1 MDGIVEQQPIIS
13 VKNAVYKYNRDTE
26 DEVTALRGV
35 SFDIAEGDFVA
46 LVGANGSGK
55 STLARL
61 LNALYVPDEGNVV
74 VDGIDTLTDK
84 QVGIAKIRRTVG
96 VVFQNPDNQMVASI
110 IEDDVAF
117 GPENLGL
124 PPAEI
129 RERVD
134 WALECVG
141 MADHKKGTPF
151 RLSGGQKQRVA
162 IAGVLAMRPR
172 VMVLDEST
180 AMLDPRGKKEVMDV
194 VERIREEAGVT
205 VIMITHFPE
214 EAARADR
221 VIALSGGRLVTDAPA
236 SVALSD
242 VETLRSVGLDAPLP
256 ARIAYELSRRGLKLP
271 GGILTAEE
279 LAEALCV
286 IKSV

>member
-1 MDGIVEQQPIIS
+1 MDRSAEKIIRVS
-13 VKNAVYKYNRDTE
+13 NAVYKYNRDTE
-26 DEVTALRGV
+26 DEVTALRGI
-35 SFDIAEGDFVA
+35 SFEIAEGEFVA

-61 LNALYVPDEGNVV
+61 LNALYIPDEGDVFV
-74 VDGIDTLTDK
+74 SGINTASDK
-84 QVGIAKIRRTVG
+84 NEDILAVRRTVG

-124 PPAEI
+124 TPAEI

-151 RLSGGQKQRVA
+151 RLSGGQKQRIA

-194 VERIREEAGVT
+194 VERIRYEAGVT
-205 VIMITHFPE
+205 VIMITHFPD

-221 VIALSGGRLVTDAPA
+221 VIALSGGRVAMDMPSSA
-236 SVALSD
+236 ALSD
-242 VETLRSVGLDAPLP
+242 VEALRSIGLDAPLP
-256 ARIAYELSRRGLKLP
+256 ARIAYELRKRGLSMP
-271 GGILTAEE
+271 EGITTPDGLT
-279 LAEALCV
+279 EALCR
-286 IKSV
+286 IKN

>member
-1 MDGIVEQQPIIS
+1 MENTAKNNIIIS
-13 VKNAVYKYNRDTE
+13 VRNATYKYNRDTE

-61 LNALYVPDEGNVV
+61 LNALYVPDDGSVV
-74 VDGIDTLTDK
+74 VDGIDTAQAGHDETVK
-84 QVGIAKIRRTVG
+84 VRRTVG
-96 VVFQNPDNQMVASI
+96 VVFQNPDNQMVASV

-134 WALECVG
+134 WALGCVG
-141 MADHKKGTPF
+141 MYEHRKGTPF
-151 RLSGGQKQRVA
+151 RLSGGQKQRIA
-162 IAGVLAMRPR
+162 IAGILAMKPR

-180 AMLDPRGKKEVMDV
+180 AMLDPRGKREVMDA
-194 VERIREEAGVT
+194 VERIREEAGITVVT
-205 VIMITHFPE
+205 ITHFPD

-221 VIALSGGRLVTDAPA
+221 VIALSDGRVAIDEN
-236 SVALSD
+236 SRDALSD
-242 VETLRSVGLDAPLP
+242 VERLRSLGLDAPLP
-256 ARIAYELSRRGLKLP
+256 ARIAYGLKRRGIYTGDVP
-271 GGILTAEE
+271 VTAER
-279 LAEALCV
+279 LAEVLCA
-286 IKSV
+286 IK

>member
-1 MDGIVEQQPIIS
+1 MDKAAEKIIS
-13 VKNAVYKYNRDTE
+13 VRNAVYKYNLDTE

-35 SFDIAEGDFVA
+35 SFDIREGEFVA

-61 LNALYVPDEGNVV
+61 LNALYIPDEGDVFVN
-74 VDGIDTLTDK
+74 GINTASDK
-84 QVGIAKIRRTVG
+84 NEDILAVRRTVG

-124 PPAEI
+124 PPTEI

-151 RLSGGQKQRVA
+151 RLSGGQKQRIA

-180 AMLDPRGKKEVMDV
+180 AMLDPRGKKEVVDV
-194 VERIREEAGVT
+194 VERIRSEAGVT
-205 VIMITHFPE
+205 VIMITHFPD

-221 VIALSGGRLVTDAPA
+221 VIALSGGRVAMDMPSTA
-236 SVALSD
+236 ALSD
-242 VETLRSVGLDAPLP
+242 VEALRSIGLDAPLP
-256 ARIAYELSRRGLKLP
+256 ARIAYELRKRGLRVP
-271 GGILTAEE
+271 DGITTPEG
-279 LAEALCV
+279 LAEALCG
-286 IKSV
+286 IKN

>member
-1 MDGIVEQQPIIS
+1 MEEANKTIIS

-61 LNALYVPDEGNVV
+61 LNALYVPDEGEVLV
-74 VDGIDTLTDK
+74 GGVSTDTGDSDK
-84 QVGIAKIRRTVG
+84 LFGIRRTVG
-96 VVFQNPDNQMVASI
+96 VVFQNPDNQMVASV

-134 WALECVG
+134 YALECVG
-141 MADHKKGTPF
+141 MSEYKKGTPF
-151 RLSGGQKQRVA
+151 RLSGGQKQRIA
-162 IAGVLAMRPR
+162 IAGVLALRPK
-172 VMVLDEST
+172 VLVLDEST
-180 AMLDPRGKKEVMDV
+180 AMLDPRGKKEVLDV
-194 VERIREEAGVT
+194 VERVRAEDGMT
-205 VIMITHFPE
+205 VVMITHFPD

-221 VIALSGGRLVTDAPA
+221 VIALDGGKVVIDAPA
-236 SVALSD
+236 RTALSD
-242 VETLRSVGLDAPLP
+242 VETLRAYGLDAPLP
-256 ARIAYELSRRGLKLP
+256 ARIAYEMRKRGALLP
-271 GGILTAEE
+271 DGIVTAED
-279 LAEALCV
+279 LAEALCGKN
-286 IKSV
+286 I

>member
-1 MDGIVEQQPIIS
+1 MSIIS
-13 VKNAVYKYNRDTE
+13 VKNAVYVYNSGLE

-35 SFDIAEGDFVA
+35 SFDVEKGEFIALIGS
-46 LVGANGSGK
+46 NGSGK

-61 LNALYVPDEGNVV
+61 LNGLYLPDEGEVI
-74 VDGIDTLTDK
+74 VDGKSTLA
-84 QVGIAKIRRTVG
+84 AKGGDMFDIRRTVG

-124 PPAEI
+124 PSAEI

-134 WALECVG
+134 WALDCVG
-141 MADHKKGTPF
+141 MREYRKGTPF

-162 IAGVLAMRPR
+162 IAGVLALMPR

-194 VERIREEAGVT
+194 VRRIREKEGIT
-205 VIMITHFPE
+205 VINITHFPD
-214 EAARADR
+214 EAASADR
-221 VIALSGGRLVTDAPA
+221 VIALSEGRIVIDADA
-236 SVALSD
+236 HTALSD
-242 VETLRSVGLDAPLP
+242 VEKLRFYGLDAPLS
-256 ARIAYELSRRGLKLP
+256 ARVAYALGKRGVKLDGRIITDGELREKLCRLK
-271 GGILTAEE
+271 
-279 LAEALCV
+279 
-286 IKSV
+286 

>member
-124 PPAEI
+124 
-129 RERVD
+129 
-134 WALECVG
+134 L
-141 MADHKKGTPF
+141 
-151 RLSGGQKQRVA
+151 
-162 IAGVLAMRPR
+162 PR
-172 VMVLDEST
+172 RYVSAWT
-180 AMLDPRGKKEVMDV
+180 
-194 VERIREEAGVT
+194 
-205 VIMITHFPE
+205 
-214 EAARADR
+214 
-221 VIALSGGRLVTDAPA
+221 GRSNA
-236 SVALSD
+236 SVWRIIRKARRSD
-242 VETLRSVGLDAPLP
+242 CREGRSSVW
-256 ARIAYELSRRGLKLP
+256 RSREYSP
-271 GGILTAEE
+271 
-279 LAEALCV
+279 
-286 IKSV
+286 